1 MATFNAQ
8 INDYIGSF
16 SDTDAMEQ
24 FLRDGLKQLYNIL
37 PPEKLLECVTHTE
50 LNNSPSTLALNT
62 IIIGPVLSVTRKD
75 SKGFNQ
81 ICRQV
86 SPVMASRVT
95 DTSDLMHAKETDPV
109 YFVKNSVLNVYP
121 DPTAS
126 QTAEVL
132 YLPLTQIAN
141 GDSAVANLSNDM
153 EYIVVL
159 YAAIKC
165 AESLLATEEDTELY
179 VPMITSL
186 KQDYVQAL
194 QMMGVQ
200 KAQAPRQAAPNTT
213 GGGRDEG

>member
-62 IIIGPVLSVTRKD
+62 VTIGPVLSVTRKD

-109 YFVKNSVLNVYP
+109 YFVKNSFVLLV
-121 DPTAS
+121 
-126 QTAEVL
+126 E
-132 YLPLTQIAN
+132 
-141 GDSAVANLSNDM
+141 LSGPPGN
-153 EYIVVL
+153 
-159 YAAIKC
+159 KP
-165 AESLLATEEDTELY
+165 SL
-179 VPMITSL
+179 
-186 KQDYVQAL
+186 
-194 QMMGVQ
+194 
-200 KAQAPRQAAPNTT
+200 
-213 GGGRDEG
+213 

>member
-62 IIIGPVLSVTRKD
+62 VTIGPVLSVTRKD

-141 GDSAVANLSNDM
+141 GDSAIANLSNDM

-200 KAQAPRQAAPNTT
+200 KAQAPRQAMPNTT

>member
-1 MATFNAQ
+1 VATFNAQ
-8 INDYIGSF
+8 INDYVGSF

-62 IIIGPVLSVTRKD
+62 VTIGPVLSVTRKD

-186 KQDYVQAL
+186 KQDYVQSL

-200 KAQAPRQAAPNTT
+200 KAQAPRQAMPNTT

>member
-8 INDYIGSF
+8 INDYVGSF

-50 LNNSPSTLALNT
+50 LNNSSSTLALNT
-62 IIIGPVLSVTRKD
+62 VTIGPVLSVTRKD

-81 ICRQV
+81 ICRQI

-132 YLPLTQIAN
+132 YLPLTQIAH
-141 GDSAVANLSNDM
+141 GDSLIANLSNDM

-159 YAAIKC
+159 YAAIKM
-165 AESLLATEEDTELY
+165 AEYLLASEEDTELY
-179 VPMITSL
+179 VPMITAL

-194 QMMGVQ
+194 QMMGVD
-200 KAQAPRQAAPNTT
+200 KAQQQKQVAVP
-213 GGGRDEG
+213 GGQNEG

>member
-1 MATFNAQ
+1 VATFNAQ
-8 INDYIGSF
+8 INDYVGSF

-62 IIIGPVLSVTRKD
+62 VTIGPVLSVTRKD

-186 KQDYVQAL
+186 KQDYVQSL

-200 KAQAPRQAAPNTT
+200 RAQAPRQAAPNTT

>member
-1 MATFNAQ
+1 VATFNAQ
-8 INDYIGSF
+8 INDYVGSF

-62 IIIGPVLSVTRKD
+62 VTIGPVLSVTRKD

-200 KAQAPRQAAPNTT
+200 KAQAPRQAMPNTT

>member
-62 IIIGPVLSVTRKD
+62 VTIGPVLSVTRKD

-132 YLPLTQIAN
+132 YLPLTQIAH
-141 GDSAVANLSNDM
+141 GESSVANLSNDM

-200 KAQAPRQAAPNTT
+200 RAQAPRQAAPNTT